1 MKTLF
6 IGKKIIFSNF
16 LIFSFQLL
24 LTLIQGKQDPIEF
37 PQDTSFIPF
46 KGQIIFVNNS
56 TNKIQKLVK
65 NNDVYNIESLNYSSI
80 IKNKELLNLED
91 SNFIIFGLNSNNKL
105 CFQIDNNTNV
115 IDTDIEF
122 TNVNQSHIHCSSVEK
137 CVVALTTSDGFE
149 IHQIN
154 LFSPLDKK
162 TITHNQNGGT
172 FIKCA
177 SFKDSNVFCILG
189 INKNII
195 YYSYTDFQS
204 SSLILN
210 LICGS
215 NCKNGS
221 VSTINIEST
230 NKFLVCYQYVDII
243 NCQYFLINN
252 NNITASDK
260 YENVI
265 NFIRECTDSILI
277 TKVSNYSI
285 FLKATCFIEKNFPY
299 SILKFISF
307 DFKIKLELNPN
318 HMNKAINFFN
328 DKENYYDFYFESQNS
343 QKYYLKINEFLPL
356 NQKEIIYFSLK
367 GNETFDFSSNHEEQT
382 LHLLLNQN
390 TILNMNDK
398 RIENNIQNYHNFTI
412 KIKDNFTF
420 FKTNQDNLTI
430 FYCYNKSNSEDEDG
444 SISLIGKID
453 IKNCYDSCLECNLDK
468 IGSSDYHYCTQC
480 NEDYYPFYEKT
491 KTNDFFN
498 CYLNSSGEVSNA
510 YFSNGTF
517 YYCNESC
524 NSCDNEN
531 NCLTCIA
538 GFYFKVDNNNSII
551 YDNYCL
557 KEVPYKY
564 FIDYNANIFN
574 KRNQTIQTVYRP
586 CYETCSSCKTNGSI
600 EQNNCIDCIENL
612 TRYNFNKGQCLI
624 NTSLCTDARKFWK
637 LEKNNIS
644 CIDECNSSII
654 SQNISKGQCVSDCK
668 NFVNPFLKLGDKDIN
683 YLSLTCINKTYCI
696 PYQTCNEIG
705 FKISPDGEE
714 CLGSCEDYDVFEFD
728 NIIDYFK
735 SLPVP
740 TTEIEIHN
748 MTMDEKL
755 FDINKR
761 KKRIEV
767 LKEEKNYDEVMNF
780 FGKEAISNYNDLFK
794 TQNTNPDDLGYLVT
808 STTYD
813 NFTITIYP
821 LDIEQYAYDNLF
833 IVKNLGF
840 VNFTKAYPAFL
851 QYEIENGR
859 IILVCIMEYFTHN
872 YSINDLNYFIYAFN
886 EISNSSFRLLQEEEL
901 PTIINLSNE
910 TFNHEIEYPLYNY
923 YNESVDINKRN
934 SEFLV
939 DNMVNMYKD
948 YPEVDLSNI
957 SDPFYNDVC
966 FLFTSDVGTDMTLN
980 DRRKEYYVNY
990 SLCEDNCTLIGVI
1003 NKDINPRSVCSCEI
1017 KSYIIFNEK
1026 HGKEYE
1032 TGVHSSP
1039 PIKSF
1044 LCFKQTYN
1052 IYIGKNPIFWIF
1064 MIILVFQIYLLIM
1077 YIKYQTKVI
1086 QNIFGIRDNNS
1097 QRSIGNSISSSA
1109 YSKIIINENDLKSSN
1124 NKISNDNSL
1133 SEKGKSSGQDEKKSA
1148 PINAFNP
1155 PKKGLLKQNSTSN
1168 NNNMNT
1174 NDKDLISKSE
1184 STFIKENTNINNNI
1198 NINMDNKN
1206 FEGSEISYSDIK
1218 NDFELIEV
1226 NNLVEQNIIM
1236 ENNFLSSPLTIEKI
1250 RKMKRI
1256 KKAMHP
1262 LKEGD
1267 NKIYHQTLEDI
1278 LYSNNNKHKFKNK
1291 KNKEIANQLGGGDII
1306 NKNLIDY
1313 LSDNEN
1319 KPRFPKNKIDSN
1331 ITSEKY
1337 RTIGSDHIIFSGSV
1351 DNNKKDELIKDEISS
1366 ENKLKKEKNKKSKNK
1381 DSLDDIFE
1389 NKKNTLA
1396 KSLGKKDIHNLKYEE
1411 EKKIKT
1417 DDELDNDNKI
1427 KNQLK
1432 KIGKDKKFRPNSSL
1446 EKSKKYK
1453 KKSNEKFNKNNNIIN
1468 IEKNKMNRINKES
1481 VKLDNKYNYKYKI
1494 NPNKK
1499 LIDDSENSNGN
1510 LKNKSPEKDS
1520 SSSIKRNKLHALK
1533 MKNKK
1538 EIDINNKNNIS
1549 NSSNKNKEI
1558 IYSNNKKEEENIS
1571 GENKE
1576 GSKIVDSKR
1585 NMIKFQE
1592 ETEIE
1597 GDKIKDL
1604 DIEKLKQKRTQNLDL
1619 INDRA
1624 PVSSVVEFLETENR
1638 EILIEDNFILF
1649 YWKYFIKREL
1659 WFIIIRDKNKS
1670 LPYFI
1675 RYSSLGFCLTFLFLL
1690 NCFFFFESTVHKR
1703 YINALEGTNINISYY
1718 FKKEFPTTVYASLLG
1733 NIFKMLIIKLLLYR
1747 VFKIGK
1753 NAKRLMR
1760 NSAEKGLTKDE
1771 IEILRE
1777 KREQY
1782 LKWYKKCL
1790 VAYFSVLM
1798 VITIFIGYI
1807 CICYGG
1813 IYKNSINAFLFGILF
1828 SIILSFIFC
1837 GVLCFLI
1844 VVLYKIGKATNSKC
1858 VVSAYIVLS
1867 TLY

>member
-1 MKTLF
+1 
-6 IGKKIIFSNF
+6 
-16 LIFSFQLL
+16 
-24 LTLIQGKQDPIEF
+24 
-37 PQDTSFIPF
+37 
-46 KGQIIFVNNS
+46 
-56 TNKIQKLVK
+56 
-65 NNDVYNIESLNYSSI
+65 
-80 IKNKELLNLED
+80 
-91 SNFIIFGLNSNNKL
+91 
-105 CFQIDNNTNV
+105 
-115 IDTDIEF
+115 
-122 TNVNQSHIHCSSVEK
+122 
-137 CVVALTTSDGFE
+137 
-149 IHQIN
+149 
-154 LFSPLDKK
+154 
-162 TITHNQNGGT
+162 
-172 FIKCA
+172 
-177 SFKDSNVFCILG
+177 
-189 INKNII
+189 
-195 YYSYTDFQS
+195 
-204 SSLILN
+204 
-210 LICGS
+210 
-215 NCKNGS
+215 
-221 VSTINIEST
+221 
-230 NKFLVCYQYVDII
+230 
-243 NCQYFLINN
+243 
-252 NNITASDK
+252 
-260 YENVI
+260 
-265 NFIRECTDSILI
+265 
-277 TKVSNYSI
+277 
-285 FLKATCFIEKNFPY
+285 
-299 SILKFISF
+299 
-307 DFKIKLELNPN
+307 
-318 HMNKAINFFN
+318 MN
-328 DKENYYDFYFESQNS
+328 
-343 QKYYLKINEFLPL
+343 
-356 NQKEIIYFSLK
+356 
-367 GNETFDFSSNHEEQT
+367 
-382 LHLLLNQN
+382 
-390 TILNMNDK
+390 
-398 RIENNIQNYHNFTI
+398 
-412 KIKDNFTF
+412 
-420 FKTNQDNLTI
+420 
-430 FYCYNKSNSEDEDG
+430 
-444 SISLIGKID
+444 
-453 IKNCYDSCLECNLDK
+453 
-468 IGSSDYHYCTQC
+468 
-480 NEDYYPFYEKT
+480 
-491 KTNDFFN
+491 
-498 CYLNSSGEVSNA
+498 
-510 YFSNGTF
+510 
-517 YYCNESC
+517 
-524 NSCDNEN
+524 
-531 NCLTCIA
+531 
-538 GFYFKVDNNNSII
+538 
-551 YDNYCL
+551 
-557 KEVPYKY
+557 
-564 FIDYNANIFN
+564 
-574 KRNQTIQTVYRP
+574 
-586 CYETCSSCKTNGSI
+586 
-600 EQNNCIDCIENL
+600 
-612 TRYNFNKGQCLI
+612 
-624 NTSLCTDARKFWK
+624 
-637 LEKNNIS
+637 
-644 CIDECNSSII
+644 
-654 SQNISKGQCVSDCK
+654 
-668 NFVNPFLKLGDKDIN
+668 
-683 YLSLTCINKTYCI
+683 
-696 PYQTCNEIG
+696 
-705 FKISPDGEE
+705 
-714 CLGSCEDYDVFEFD
+714 
-728 NIIDYFK
+728 
-735 SLPVP
+735 
-740 TTEIEIHN
+740 
-748 MTMDEKL
+748 
-755 FDINKR
+755 
-761 KKRIEV
+761 
-767 LKEEKNYDEVMNF
+767 
-780 FGKEAISNYNDLFK
+780 
-794 TQNTNPDDLGYLVT
+794 
-808 STTYD
+808 
-813 NFTITIYP
+813 
-821 LDIEQYAYDNLF
+821 
-833 IVKNLGF
+833 
-840 VNFTKAYPAFL
+840 
-851 QYEIENGR
+851 
-859 IILVCIMEYFTHN
+859 
-872 YSINDLNYFIYAFN
+872 
-886 EISNSSFRLLQEEEL
+886 
-901 PTIINLSNE
+901 
-910 TFNHEIEYPLYNY
+910 
-923 YNESVDINKRN
+923 
-934 SEFLV
+934 
-939 DNMVNMYKD
+939 
-948 YPEVDLSNI
+948 
-957 SDPFYNDVC
+957 
-966 FLFTSDVGTDMTLN
+966 
-980 DRRKEYYVNY
+980 
-990 SLCEDNCTLIGVI
+990 
-1003 NKDINPRSVCSCEI
+1003 
-1017 KSYIIFNEK
+1017 
-1026 HGKEYE
+1026 
-1032 TGVHSSP
+1032 
-1039 PIKSF
+1039 
-1044 LCFKQTYN
+1044 
-1052 IYIGKNPIFWIF
+1052 
-1064 MIILVFQIYLLIM
+1064 
-1077 YIKYQTKVI
+1077 
-1086 QNIFGIRDNNS
+1086 
-1097 QRSIGNSISSSA
+1097 
-1109 YSKIIINENDLKSSN
+1109 
-1124 NKISNDNSL
+1124 
-1133 SEKGKSSGQDEKKSA
+1133 
-1148 PINAFNP
+1148 
-1155 PKKGLLKQNSTSN
+1155 
-1168 NNNMNT
+1168 
-1174 NDKDLISKSE
+1174 
-1184 STFIKENTNINNNI
+1184 
-1198 NINMDNKN
+1198 NKN

-1226 NNLVEQNIIM
+1226 NNLVEQNTIM

-1481 VKLDNKYNYKYKI
+1481 IKLDNKYNYKYKI

-1538 EIDINNKNNIS
+1538 EININNKNNIS

-1604 DIEKLKQKRTQNLDL
+1604 DLEKLKQKRTQNLDL

-1718 FKKEFPTTVYASLLG
+1718 FKKEFPTTVYVSLLG

-1828 SIILSFIFC
+1828 SIIFSFIFC